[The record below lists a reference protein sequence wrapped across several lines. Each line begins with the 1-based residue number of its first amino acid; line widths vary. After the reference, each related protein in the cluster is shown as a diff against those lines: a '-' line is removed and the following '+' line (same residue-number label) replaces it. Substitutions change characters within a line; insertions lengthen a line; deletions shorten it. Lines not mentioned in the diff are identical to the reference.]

1 MSDWLLVDKDP
12 PLATITI
19 NRPETRNAINYQMW
33 GELSNLFL
41 DLDDDKDHSKCHVLI
56 TQKKMKT
63 SK

>member
-1 MSDWLLVDKDP
+1 MSDWILVDKAP

-41 DLDDDKDHSKCHVLI
+41 DLDDDKDFRVIII
-56 TQKKMKT
+56 TGAGCEAF
-63 SK
+63 S

>member
-1 MSDWLLVDKDP
+1 MSDWILVDKDP

-41 DLDDDKDHSKCHVLI
+41 ELDADKR
-56 TQKKMKT
+56 
-63 SK
+63 